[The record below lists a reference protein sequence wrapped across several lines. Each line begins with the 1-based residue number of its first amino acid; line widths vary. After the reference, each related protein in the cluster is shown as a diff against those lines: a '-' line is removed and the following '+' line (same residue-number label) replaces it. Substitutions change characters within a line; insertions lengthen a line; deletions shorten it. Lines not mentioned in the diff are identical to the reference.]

1 MTGRG
6 ERSTCSRW
14 TPQATSRSAVSTS
27 GYPWKYPG
35 RVGDSA
41 LIGAG
46 NYCDN
51 RVGAAACTGRG
62 ELAIRANTARE
73 VLLALQA
80 GRGPAEACA
89 AALAQT
95 LDLPDDYRS
104 PLQAL
109 CLTPDGRH
117 GGASTKPGATY
128 SVMTADDDSYRITGE
143 GPAMKIFVSS
153 DMEGTA
159 GVVDW
164 DQCVGDGPEAA
175 AGRRLLLNEVNAALE
190 GALAG
195 GATEIVLNDSHA
207 NMRNLPP
214 GELAGGASYISGSHK
229 PLYMMQGLDDSFD
242 CVLFISYHGSVG
254 APAGLSHTYNP
265 RAVVEARLDGTVTG
279 EAGINALVA
288 AHYGVPVV
296 LVTGDRV
303 ACEETEALI
312 PGVHSAVVKEHVSR
326 LAAHSLHPAKA
337 CALIKQTA
345 ERAVAGA
352 ASAAPPPLDSA
363 TLEISVRTTDIAEAA
378 SWVRGVEQIG
388 PRELRFTGPDALAV
402 YRSFC
407 AAILLTRTVA
417 EVM

>member
-1 MTGRG
+1 
-6 ERSTCSRW
+6 
-14 TPQATSRSAVSTS
+14 
-27 GYPWKYPG
+27 
-35 RVGDSA
+35 
-41 LIGAG
+41 
-46 NYCDN
+46 
-51 RVGAAACTGRG
+51 
-62 ELAIRANTARE
+62 
-73 VLLALQA
+73 
-80 GRGPAEACA
+80 
-89 AALAQT
+89 
-95 LDLPDDYRS
+95 
-104 PLQAL
+104 
-109 CLTPDGRH
+109 
-117 GGASTKPGATY
+117 
-128 SVMTADDDSYRITGE
+128 
-143 GPAMKIFVSS
+143 MKIFVSS

-175 AGRRLLLNEVNAALE
+175 AGRRLLLGEVNAALE
-190 GALAG
+190 GALAA

-207 NMRNLPP
+207 NMRNMPP

-312 PGVHSAVVKEHVSR
+312 PGVHSAIVKEHVSR
-326 LAAHSLHPAKA
+326 LAAHSLHPDNAR
-337 CALIKQTA
+337 ALIRETA
-345 ERAVAGA
+345 QRAVAGA
-352 ASAAPPPLDSA
+352 ASAAPPPLGSA
-363 TLEISVRTTDIAEAA
+363 VLEISVRTTDIAEAA
-378 SWVRGVEQIG
+378 TWVRGVEQIG
-388 PRELRFTGPDALAV
+388 PRELRFTGPDPLSV